1 MSQNKIPTSKV
12 ARASQFVATGAKI
25 GLNYARHYANKMVT
39 GEADTSTLNQRNA
52 KDIYQT
58 LSTLKGSALKMAQ
71 MLATDKNLLPTEYF
85 DAFRQ
90 SQYKAPALSG
100 PLITQVFRKSL
111 GVTPQACFDFFDLE
125 ATNAASIG
133 QVHRAEKDGKPLAV
147 KIQYPG
153 IAESIV
159 SDLRLVKPFAV
170 RLLDLNE
177 SEIRPYFEEVEAK
190 LLEEADYV
198 LELKQSMAISQAC
211 QHLPG
216 LVFPVYYPAFSGSR
230 VLTMDWL
237 EGTTLT
243 EWVQSAHDQDTRNQI
258 GQWLWDFY
266 DFQMHQLRQVHA
278 DPHPGNFLVTPDG
291 KLGVLDFGCVK
302 SVPQDFYEAYF
313 SMLDPNNLL
322 SDEVMEHTL
331 TGLGILLPTSGK
343 DEKAYFISSFRQ
355 LLELLR
361 QPFDQETFDFGD
373 AAFFTALN
381 DLGERLAKDP
391 RSRSYGA
398 ARGSRH
404 IIYVNK
410 TYFGLFNMLH
420 LIGAKVSAGKVMV
433 G

>member
-1 MSQNKIPTSKV
+1 MSQSKIPTSKV
-12 ARASQFVATGAKI
+12 ARASQFAATGAKI
-25 GLNYARHYANKMVT
+25 GLNYARHYANKIVT
-39 GEADTSTLNQRNA
+39 GDADTSVLNQRNA
-52 KDIYQT
+52 QDIYQT
-58 LSTLKGSALKMAQ
+58 LSKLKGSALKMAQ
-71 MLATDKNLLPTEYF
+71 MLASDKNLLPTAYF

-90 SQYKAPALSG
+90 SQYKAPPLSG

-111 GVTPQACFDFFDLE
+111 GITPQTCFDRFQMD

-133 QVHRAEKDGKPLAV
+133 QVHRAEKDGKMLAV

-159 SDLRLVKPFAV
+159 SDLRLIKPFAV
-170 RLLDLNE
+170 RLLSLNE

-198 LELKQSMAISQAC
+198 LELAQSVRISSAC

-216 LVFPVYYPAFSGSR
+216 LAFPTYYPNLSGSK

-237 EGTTLT
+237 EGTILT
-243 EWVQSAHDQDTRNQI
+243 EWVQANHDQETRNQI

-266 DFQMHQLRQVHA
+266 DYQMHQLRQVHA
-278 DPHPGNFLVTPDG
+278 DPHPGNFLVTPEG
-291 KLGVLDFGCVK
+291 KLGILDFGCVK

-331 TGLGILLPTSGK
+331 TRLGILIPTSGK
-343 DEKAYFISSFRQ
+343 EEKAYFVSSFRQ

-361 QPFDQETFDFGD
+361 QPFDQECFDFGD

-381 DLGERLAKDP
+381 GLGERLAKDP

-398 ARGSRH
+398 ARGSSH
-404 IIYVNK
+404 IIYVNR
-410 TYFGLFNMLH
+410 TYFGLFNILH
-420 LIGAKVSAGKVMV
+420 LIGAKVFAGKVLV